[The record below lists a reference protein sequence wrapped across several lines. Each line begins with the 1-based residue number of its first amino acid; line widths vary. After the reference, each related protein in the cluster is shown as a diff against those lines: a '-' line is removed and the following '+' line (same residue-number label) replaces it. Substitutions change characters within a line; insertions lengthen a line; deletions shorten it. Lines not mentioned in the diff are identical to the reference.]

1 MPSQKGHSSDDHRKI
16 IRRMSE
22 YERMSLCLLVAIS
35 DKLSHLISQGC
46 GKGRRA
52 TGFGFIVGLPTNKE
66 KDPTMPLELKITNE
80 QQVKVTLAPKTD
92 TGKPASLDGMPSW
105 AVITGNS
112 RLNVSEDGLSAMLVS
127 ADDPG
132 DTEVLIKA
140 DADLGEGI
148 EEISDILK
156 LSVIGATAKNLGMT
170 AGTPEAKPTPTP
182 TP

>member
-1 MPSQKGHSSDDHRKI
+1 MPSQKGHSADDHRKI

-22 YERMSLCLLVAIS
+22 YERRSLRLLDAIS

-52 TGFGFIVGLPTNKE
+52 TGFGFIVGLPTTKE
-66 KDPTMPLELKITNE
+66 KEQTMPVEVKITNE
-80 QQVKVTLAPKTD
+80 QQVKVTLSPKTD
-92 TGKPASLDGMPSW
+92 TGKPATLDGKASW
-105 AVITGNS
+105 AVISGNS
-112 RLNVSEDGLSAMLVS
+112 RVEVAEDGLSATLIS
-127 ADDPG
+127 SDDPG

-156 LSVIGATAKNLGMT
+156 LSVVGATAKNLGLT
-170 AGTPEAKPTPTP
+170 VGTPEAKPEPTP
-182 TP
+182 IP

>member
-1 MPSQKGHSSDDHRKI
+1 MGKPEHNADDHRKI
-16 IRRMSE
+16 VRRLSD

-80 QQVKVTLAPKTD
+80 QQVKVTLSPKTD
-92 TGKPASLDGMPSW
+92 TGKAASLDGKPAW
-105 AVITGNS
+105 TVITGNS
-112 RLNVSEDGLSAMLVS
+112 RLNVAEDGLSAMLVS

-132 DTEVLIKA
+132 DTEILVKA
-140 DADLGEGI
+140 DADLGEGV
-148 EEISDILK
+148 EEISDIIK
-156 LSVIGATAKNLGMT
+156 LSVIGSTAKNLGMT
-170 AGTPEAKPTPTP
+170 AGAPEAKPEAPP
-182 TP
+182 IPV